1 MKKCLSIYVILALT
15 STGAS
20 AFQSETDESRPFGV
34 YYDDEMA
41 SVVTKDEV
49 KTDFLFTIPEK
60 FYLYK
65 DSIRVETDDASI
77 AVTLEMPPAITKED
91 DFLGK
96 ETEVYFHELAV
107 PATFRLPAGYDASQ
121 GLSGTLSYQG
131 CSNKICYRT
140 MSVAFDISL
149 KSATSMVAPATDLP
163 SSQTPPDFSFGDLL
177 VARDFSLILE
187 QGLGYGLL
195 IAFMWGLA
203 TGLTGCVLPIIPLT
217 LAFMGITPE
226 KSTLTKIKAL
236 TVFELG
242 LVGLY
247 ALLGVAVTGL
257 GKTFGFFYQSFAFQ
271 IFLVIFFTVMGLWMV
286 GILNFA
292 LPSNIQTAIVRYQPK
307 GWRRDL
313 YAGLT
318 LGLLAAPCVGPT
330 AFPLLAW
337 VSQTK
342 DAFMGFVFMS
352 SYALGLSVLFVI
364 LAFFSSDW
372 VRRFG
377 NKSGLV
383 KKGIGFAL
391 FIVAGFYLYVLVNPY
406 VASAKED
413 KFFMKTFV
421 AAVESAKKEGKGV
434 IVDFYADWCLP
445 CHEWDREVWSDATA
459 QKVILEKYVPV
470 KIDCTKET
478 SECKAQVEK
487 FDILGWPTIIF
498 LDKSQSEIKDKRLV
512 GQVMNAAEFL
522 EYLKGISTERTS
534 PNPKR

>member
-1 MKKCLSIYVILALT
+1 M
-15 STGAS
+15 
-20 AFQSETDESRPFGV
+20 AFQSETDESRPFGI
-34 YYDDEMA
+34 YYDDETA
-41 SVVTKDEV
+41 LVVDKDQV
-49 KTDFLFTIPEK
+49 KTEFLFTIPEK

-65 DSIRVETDDASI
+65 DSIRVETDDAAV
-77 AVTLEMPPAITKED
+77 AVTLDLPPAVTKED

-96 ETEVYFHELAV
+96 ATEVYYNELAV
-107 PATFRLPAGYDASQ
+107 SAVFQLPSGYDVSQ

-131 CSNKICYRT
+131 CSTKICYRT
-140 MSVAFDISL
+140 MSVAFTIPL
-149 KSATSMVAPATDLP
+149 KSQAPAVTAATV
-163 SSQTPPDFSFGDLL
+163 SSGSSVSPQDFSFVDLL
-177 VARDFSLILE
+177 VARDFNLILE
-187 QGLGYGLL
+187 KGLSSALL
-195 IAFMWGLA
+195 IAFAWGLA
-203 TGLTGCVLPIIPLT
+203 TSFTGCVLPIIPLT

-226 KSTLTKIKAL
+226 KHVLTKIKAL
-236 TVFELG
+236 TIFELG

-257 GKTFGFFYQSFAFQ
+257 GKTFGFFYQSLAFQ

-286 GILNFA
+286 GVLNFA
-292 LPSNIQTAIVRYQPK
+292 LPSGLQTAIVRYQPK

-337 VSQTK
+337 VAQTK

-377 NKSGLV
+377 NKSGFV
-383 KKGIGFAL
+383 KKGIGVAL
-391 FIVAGFYLYVLVNPY
+391 FVVAGFYLYVLVNPY
-406 VASAKED
+406 VASAKEE
-413 KFFMKTFV
+413 KFFAKNF
-421 AAVESAKKEGKGV
+421 AAASQSAREQGKGV

-445 CHEWDREVWSDATA
+445 CHEWDREVWSDAAA
-459 QKVILEKYVPV
+459 QKAVLEKYVPV

-478 SECKAQVEK
+478 AECKAQVEK
-487 FDILGWPTIIF
+487 FDILGWPTVLF
-498 LDKSQSEIKDKRLV
+498 LDKSQTEIKDKRLV
-512 GQVMNAAEFL
+512 GQVMDAAEFL
-522 EYLKGISTERTS
+522 SYLKEIATEAAS
-534 PNPKR
+534 PK

>member
-1 MKKCLSIYVILALT
+1 MRKCLPIYVILALT
-15 STGAS
+15 STAVG
-20 AFQSETDESRPFGV
+20 AFQSETNESRPFGV

-41 SVVTKDEV
+41 LVVTKDEI

-65 DSIRVETDDASI
+65 DSIRVETDDA
-77 AVTLEMPPAITKED
+77 AVTVMLDMPPAITKED

-107 PATFRLPAGYDASQ
+107 PATFQLPAGYDVSK
-121 GLSGTLSYQG
+121 GLSGRLSYQG

-140 MSVAFDISL
+140 MSVDFNIPLETAVVI
-149 KSATSMVAPATDLP
+149 AAPMTDL
-163 SSQTPPDFSFGDLL
+163 SSSPTEPRDFSFGDLL
-177 VARDFSLILE
+177 VSRDFGFILE
-187 QGLGYGLL
+187 RGLGYALF
-195 IAFMWGLA
+195 IAFVWGLA
-203 TGLTGCVLPIIPLT
+203 TGFTGCVLPIIPLT

-226 KSTLTKIKAL
+226 KRALTKIKAL
-236 TVFELG
+236 TIFELG

-257 GKTFGFFYQSFAFQ
+257 GKTFGFFYQSLAFQ
-271 IFLVIFFTVMGLWMV
+271 IFLVIFFAVMGLWMMGV
-286 GILNFA
+286 LNFA
-292 LPSNIQTAIVRYQPK
+292 LPSHMQTAIVRYQPK

-342 DAFMGFVFMS
+342 DAFMGFIFMA

-377 NKSGLV
+377 GKSGLV
-383 KKGIGFAL
+383 KKGIGVAL

-413 KFFMKTFV
+413 KFFFKTF
-421 AAVESAKKEGKGV
+421 AAAAESAKKEGKGV

-459 QKVILEKYVPV
+459 QRVILEKYVPV

-478 SECKAQVEK
+478 AECKAQVEK
-487 FDILGWPTIIF
+487 FDILGWPTIVF
-498 LDKSQSEIKDKRLV
+498 LDKSQNEIKDKRLV
-512 GQVMNAAEFL
+512 GQVMDAAEFL
-522 EYLKGISTERTS
+522 EYLKGM
-534 PNPKR
+534 P